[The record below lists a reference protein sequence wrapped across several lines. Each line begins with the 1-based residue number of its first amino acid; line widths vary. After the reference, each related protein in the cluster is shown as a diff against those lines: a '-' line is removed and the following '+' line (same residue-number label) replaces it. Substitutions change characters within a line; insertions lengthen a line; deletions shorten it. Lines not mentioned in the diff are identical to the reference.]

1 MKKLLNFKKYF
12 ENVNT
17 NLPMPDSDILKNIN
31 TICNKLA
38 EYLKTD
44 PKNINTD
51 EYLYKFNIK
60 YVTVAEYENLAKKY
74 NWAIP
79 SRYEFFGYINDVDNS
94 ISFTSKNDE
103 ESYRLDVFMLE
114 LLITHESLHATQKI
128 NHPDLNTKLIE
139 PSNNLNRYL
148 NQWFEIEAYAY
159 NIAYMNKKKN
169 IPIEQAF
176 AGIFQGKSIESV
188 YSGENLIKFNNYIK
202 QYLEMI

>member
-17 NLPMPDSDILKNIN
+17 NLPMPDSDIVNNIQ
-31 TICNKLA
+31 TICNKLSKHL
-38 EYLKTD
+38 END
-44 PKNINTD
+44 PKLINED
-51 EYLYKFNIK
+51 EYLHKFNIK
-60 YVTVAEYENLAKKY
+60 YITYDEYKVLAKKY

-79 SRYEFFGYINDVDNS
+79 TRFNFFGYINDHDNS
-94 ISFTSKNDE
+94 ISFTVMNDK
-103 ESYRLDVFMLE
+103 SSNISPLMLE

-139 PSNNLNRYL
+139 PSNNLNQYL

-169 IPIEQAF
+169 FPIEQAF

-188 YSGENLIKFNNYIK
+188 YSGENLTKFNNYIK